1 MGILSEIKQESA
13 KSGASKGKF
22 IYFRENTK
30 TRVRF
35 LQELDDGMEVIM
47 HDNYEKGINIPCRE
61 MYGKACKY
69 CDDEEL
75 RTRSLYAWSV
85 YDYEAKEVKIL
96 MQAVN
101 RCSAIP
107 AILSLNES
115 YGTITDRDF
124 IITKTGK
131 QTDTTFTVVPMD
143 KEKFRNTKAKA
154 LSKEALLKYLD
165 KAYPDTDS
173 DDDDEDDEDD
183 LPATKK
189 HSKSSTKSKKHHEE
203 DDDEDDMP
211 ATKSK
216 KSSSKKQK
224 PSDDDWDD
232 EDEEEEVDYTEMS
245 AKELYIMCNDRDIE
259 CEKRKPPKYY
269 INLLK
274 EDDKA
279 HDDWDDEESE
289 DDDEDE
295 WEDE

>member
-22 IYFRENTK
+22 IYFRENAK
-30 TRVRF
+30 VRVRF
-35 LQELDDGMEVIM
+35 LQELDDGVEVIM
-47 HDNYEKGINIPCRE
+47 HDNYEKGINVPCRE
-61 MYGKACKY
+61 MYGKPCKY

-107 AILSLNES
+107 AVLSLNES
-115 YGTITDRDF
+115 YGTIMDRDL

-143 KEKFRNTKAKA
+143 KEKFRNMKAKA
-154 LSKEALLKYLD
+154 LSKEAILKYLD
-165 KAYPDTDS
+165 KAYPDSEADDNDE
-173 DDDDEDDEDD
+173 DDDEEQATKHSKVHTKSKRHQDEDDEE
-183 LPATKK
+183 T
-189 HSKSSTKSKKHHEE
+189 
-203 DDDEDDMP
+203 
-211 ATKSK
+211 
-216 KSSSKKQK
+216 
-224 PSDDDWDD
+224 
-232 EDEEEEVDYTEMS
+232 VDYTSMT
-245 AKELYIMCNDRDIE
+245 AKELYKLCNDRDID
-259 CEKRKPPKYY
+259 CEARKPVKYY

-274 EDDKA
+274 EDDKV
-279 HDDWDDEESE
+279 HDDWDDEEAE
-289 DDDEDE
+289 DDDE

>member
-22 IYFRENTK
+22 IYFRENAK
-30 TRVRF
+30 VRVRF
-35 LQELDDGMEVIM
+35 LQELDDGVEVIM
-47 HDNYEKGINIPCRE
+47 HDNYEKGINVPCRE
-61 MYGKACKY
+61 MYGKPCKY

-107 AILSLNES
+107 AVLSLNES
-115 YGTITDRDF
+115 YGTIMDRDL

-143 KEKFRNTKAKA
+143 KEKFRNMKAKA
-154 LSKEALLKYLD
+154 LSKEAILKYLD
-165 KAYPDTDS
+165 KAYPDSEADDNDE
-173 DDDDEDDEDD
+173 DDDEEQATKHSKVHTKSKRHQDEDDEDET
-183 LPATKK
+183 PR
-189 HSKSSTKSKKHHEE
+189 
-203 DDDEDDMP
+203 
-211 ATKSK
+211 TKSK
-216 KSSSKKQK
+216 KSFTKKQK
-224 PSDDDWDD
+224 PSDDDWEDEDD
-232 EDEEEEVDYTEMS
+232 EETVDYTSMT
-245 AKELYIMCNDRDIE
+245 AKELYKLCNDRDID
-259 CEKRKPPKYY
+259 CEARKPVKYY

-274 EDDKA
+274 EDDKV
-279 HDDWDDEESE
+279 HDDWDDEEAE
-289 DDDEDE
+289 DDDE